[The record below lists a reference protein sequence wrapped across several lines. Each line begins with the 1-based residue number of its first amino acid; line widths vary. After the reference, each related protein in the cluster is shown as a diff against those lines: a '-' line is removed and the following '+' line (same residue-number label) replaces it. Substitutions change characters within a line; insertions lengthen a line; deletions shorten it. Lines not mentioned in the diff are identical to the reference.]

1 MAAGAELNYFLR
13 RLESSQQEGDVLARA
28 LAIYHADT
36 PHLEATA
43 TNDFLYWID
52 RYNDKFDDKLFVFA
66 LQVNGN
72 VVGFAECVHFTDQ
85 NFIVIDYMT
94 VDDRHKTVAVFLQ
107 FYELIR
113 EYFRQKAIFY
123 DLVVAEILLDNE
135 HKYTESSDFWRAV
148 MAFERFRVVE
158 ADFFQPQLGRTKYE
172 TALPARLLVSLNDAS
187 SFDRQTYM
195 MIVET
200 LLLRHYVRWYEPFFS
215 DAEFRAYQEKAAAS
229 VATIRASLGERAR
242 LELSEMSPVVLP
254 SGSVQARYRSSAK
267 FIAYETISYVILLGM
282 LVTLRVGFSVGAVEI
297 MILAAGALFLRMAL
311 LSLFVPEAR
320 EVVAT
325 SLRAL
330 SLLLGKKQSVARE
343 PSKSASQT

>member
-1 MAAGAELNYFLR
+1 VAGAELNYCLR
-13 RLESSQQEGDVLARA
+13 RLESSQQDGDVLARA

-36 PHLEATA
+36 PHMEATA

-52 RYNDKFDDKLFVFA
+52 RYNDKFEDKLFMFA
-66 LQVNGN
+66 LQVNGA
-72 VVGFAECVHFTDQ
+72 VVGFAECVYFTDQ
-85 NFIVIDYMT
+85 NFVVIDYMT

-113 EYFRQKAIFY
+113 EFFREKAIFY

-135 HKYTESSDFWRAV
+135 QKYTESSDFWRAV

-172 TALPARLLVSLNDAS
+172 TALPARLLISLDDAS

-200 LLLRHYVRWYEPFFS
+200 IILRHYVRWYEPFFNK
-215 DAEFRAYQEKAAAS
+215 AELTAYREKAE
-229 VATIRASLGERAR
+229 ATVESIRASVGAR
-242 LELSEMSPVVLP
+242 PQLQLSEMSPVVLP

-267 FIAYETISYVILLGM
+267 FIAYESISYVILLAM
-282 LVTLRVGFSVGAVEI
+282 LVTLRVGFSVGALEI
-297 MILAAGALFLRMAL
+297 MILAIGALFLRMAL
-311 LSLFVPEAR
+311 LSVFVPEAR
-320 EVVAT
+320 EVVAN
-325 SLRAL
+325 SLSAL
-330 SLLLGKKQSVARE
+330 SLFLGKKQPVARDSAQRS
-343 PSKSASQT
+343 SKT